1 MVVKAGYLEPEI
13 NKIANPNLMALT
25 EGAVNQDIVHI
36 SNYHRIPSYPFQQDL
51 KWKPFTVVSARSPQ
65 KA

>member
-1 MVVKAGYLEPEI
+1 MVKAGYLEPEI

-25 EGAVNQDIVHI
+25 DGAVNQDIVHLA
-36 SNYHRIPSYPFQQDL
+36 NYHRIPSYPFQPDM
-51 KWKPFTVVSARSPQ
+51 KWKPFVVESERSPH